1 MYGFRVP
8 FKAAEYKTEV
18 MLPWLLSDGS
28 AAAISE
34 KTLFV
39 IAQVLGYTISKFL
52 GIKIISELRPERR
65 AVAILLLIAIAE
77 VALLMFAMTDSHW
90 KACWLFVNGLPLGMV
105 FGLVLGFLEGR
116 QTTEALTAGLCAS
129 FILADGVMKSLGKS
143 FVPGVGEEWMPV
155 TTGAIFILPLC
166 LFVWMLSR
174 IPRPNHQDQV
184 HRQIRT
190 TLSKAD
196 RWNYLRRYGWGLLP
210 IIVIYLLA
218 TIMRSMR
225 GDFANELWRDLGI
238 DKTKIEGLFTYS
250 EIWVGLAVL
259 VINGGCVFIR
269 NNGYAFLASLAA
281 CIVGV
286 LILFLALWL
295 QASQS
300 ISPLTLVVML
310 GMGLYLPYVAVH
322 TTVLERFIALT
333 KEQGNLGFLM
343 YLVDATGYLGYV
355 AVLLYRELYFRQS
368 SYKNAQLLPFF
379 LEACWW
385 SGILSTI
392 AIAVT
397 AGYYWKRFAKN
408 S

>member
-18 MLPWLLSDGS
+18 ILPWLRGDGS
-28 AAAISE
+28 AAEISE
-34 KTLFV
+34 KTLFI
-39 IAQVLGYTISKFL
+39 IAQVLGYTVSKFA

-65 AVAILLLIAIAE
+65 AVAILVLIAIAE
-77 VALLMFAMTDSHW
+77 VALLMFAITDGHW

-129 FILADGVMKSLGKS
+129 FILADGVMKSLGKN
-143 FVPGVGEEWMPV
+143 FVPQVGEEWMPV
-155 TTGAIFILPLC
+155 AAGAIFIVPLC

-174 IPRPNHQDQV
+174 IPRPNRQDEV

-190 TLSKAD
+190 TLSRAD
-196 RWNYLRRYGWGLLP
+196 RWSYLQQYGWGLLP

-225 GDFANELWRDLGI
+225 GDFANELWRDLGV

-259 VINGGCVFIR
+259 MINGGCVFIR
-269 NNGYAFLASLAA
+269 NNGYAFLASLGA
-281 CIVGV
+281 CALGV
-286 LILFLALWL
+286 LILFVALWL
-295 QASQS
+295 NAAQS
-300 ISPLTLVVML
+300 LSPFALIVMM

-333 KEQGNLGFLM
+333 KEKGNLGFLM

-355 AVLLYRELYFRQS
+355 AVLLYRDLYFRQS
-368 SYKNAQLLPFF
+368 ADQDAQLLPFF
-379 LEACWW
+379 LEAAWW
-385 SGILSTI
+385 AAILSSI
-392 AIAVT
+392 AIALT